1 MARQHHEAFLRI
13 SPAPQESTRGQLA
26 RSLGTFAPVFPKAR
40 GLRLPSSSW
49 CAQLSWA
56 PTTMPHP
63 TPVRPSG
70 ISLGSRFPTL
80 HCPSHASE
88 VSRVHNEGL
97 KQNAVGGV

>member
-1 MARQHHEAFLRI
+1 MARQHHKAFLRI
-13 SPAPQESTRGQLA
+13 SPAPQESTHGQLA

-40 GLRLPSSSW
+40 GLRLQSSSW

-70 ISLGSRFPTL
+70 LSLGSRFPTL
-80 HCPSHASE
+80 TALGMPHRSPVFTREDS
-88 VSRVHNEGL
+88 NGML
-97 KQNAVGGV
+97 